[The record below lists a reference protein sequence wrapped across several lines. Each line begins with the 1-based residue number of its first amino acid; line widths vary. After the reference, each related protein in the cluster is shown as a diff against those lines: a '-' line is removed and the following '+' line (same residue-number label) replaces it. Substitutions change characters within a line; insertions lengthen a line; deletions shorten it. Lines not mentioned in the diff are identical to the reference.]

1 MQNYS
6 DAVEKHVFD
15 HCNVSPRPH
24 VGGRGGGVMVKHGIR
39 EEERG

>member
-15 HCNVSPRPH
+15 HCNVSPRPP
-24 VGGRGGGVMVKHGIR
+24 VGRGGGDGQT
-39 EEERG
+39 